1 MPVSQLRSVSHAHP
15 VELTLVRVLV
25 GKVEHLLFVIESAI
39 IVAQLGLVEWLGL
52 VVA

>member
-1 MPVSQLRSVSHAHP
+1 VSHAHS
-15 VELTLVRVLV
+15 VQLALVRVLV
-25 GKVEHLLFVIESAI
+25 SEVEHLLFVIEAAI

>member
-1 MPVSQLRSVSHAHP
+1 VSHAH
-15 VELTLVRVLV
+15 LVQLSLGRVLV
-25 GKVEHLLFVIESAI
+25 SKVKHLLFVVEATI